1 MTRTAPA
8 SAPGSSVSIASV
20 VAVAALLAAAVSAP
34 AQQAEQA
41 TGQIQGQVVNSE
53 DGSPVSS
60 APVQLRGTQ
69 IGSLTDLN
77 GRYQL
82 GNVPAGTYEL
92 VVSSLG
98 FSRKTVTG
106 VTVEPGQATTLDVS
120 LSPEAV
126 EVSDLTVSVEQER
139 GSTAALLDEQK
150 RALTV
155 SDAVGE
161 EQISGLPVSNAAESA
176 RQIAGVTVNQGKYV
190 FVRGLG
196 ERYSQTTLNGSPLPS
211 PEPDKSVVPL
221 DLFPAGFLQ
230 SVKVQKTYTP
240 DEGADFSGGTV
251 QIETRE
257 FPEQFTAKF
266 SVGSNANT
274 QSQFNDGYLNYP
286 GGSLDFLGIDDGSRN
301 MPSSMEEELGGLDGQ
316 TLPAD
321 ASSRERLGEALLGDL
336 SRFSPSAGSTPNN
349 VDWSFALGDRTEIF
363 DDDFGYFVAGSYS
376 NSYSIR
382 GDEIERKWRTTAF
395 DPDLVA
401 ERSVEPNV
409 DYEFTRGSH
418 DVEWGGIG
426 NFTYQPTPKHQVSL
440 KTLYNR
446 HGSDEARTYVGPNR
460 EDLGGVLRDER
471 LRFVGREMAWGQLSG
486 EHQMLGD
493 LRLEWRG
500 GAARAKRDEPGLREA
515 IYKRGFTA
523 DDEPFVLQNTGESAR
538 YLFSD
543 LTETDFSG
551 GLDLTIPFELLTERD
566 TELAFGAS
574 ARDQARDFAAR
585 RFRWRFSQ
593 GASITSLDSVLTP
606 ENISGSLSAPNDL
619 VLTELSE
626 PGDTYSADDD
636 RYAAYGMLTLPVTG
650 DFTATVGARV
660 ERYELSLSDPTQAT
674 DSTTL
679 LAEQE
684 RTDVF
689 PAVNLKY
696 SLDEDMNLRAAA
708 SRTTDRPEF
717 RELAPF
723 QFTEAAS
730 LRQVFGNP
738 DLETAEITNADL
750 RWEWFPGAGEVVSVS
765 GFYKK
770 LDRPI
775 EQVFISA
782 AGEAYSYQNSEDG
795 RIYGAELGLRKRF
808 GLLHDVGGITVSG
821 NLALIDSRVNV
832 RRGGIY
838 DPTNLQR
845 ALEGQSDYAASLA
858 VNYRTPDGGTEL
870 GASFNV
876 FGERITA
883 AGGSGQPDV
892 VEQPRPELDVT
903 LSQSLGPRV
912 DLELEA
918 TNLLD
923 SEHLWEQSMNGITRV
938 QRRYTTGRTFSV
950 SFTYGG

>member
-1 MTRTAPA
+1 MTRTTPA
-8 SAPGSSVSIASV
+8 SAPGSRLASV
-20 VAVAALLAAAVSAP
+20 IAAVALLAAAAAAP
-34 AQQAEQA
+34 AQEADRA
-41 TGQIQGQVVNSE
+41 TGRIQGQVVNSE
-53 DGSPVSS
+53 DGSSVSS
-60 APVQLRGTQ
+60 ATVQLQSTRIGT
-69 IGSLTDLN
+69 LTDLN

-82 GNVPAGTYEL
+82 SQVPAGTYDL

-106 VTVEPGQATTLDVS
+106 VTIEAGQATSLDVT

-126 EVSDLTVSVEQER
+126 EVNDLTVSVEQEK
-139 GSTAALLDEQK
+139 GSAAALLDEQK
-150 RALTV
+150 QSLTV

-176 RQIAGVTVNQGKYV
+176 KQIAGVTVTRGKYV

-196 ERYSQTTLNGSPLPS
+196 KRYSQTSLNGSPLPS
-211 PEPDKSVVPL
+211 PEPEKSVVPL

-230 SVKVQKTYTP
+230 SVRVQKTYTP

-251 QIETRE
+251 QIDTKE
-257 FPEQFTAKF
+257 FPDQFTAKF
-266 SVGSNANT
+266 SVGSSVNT
-274 QSQFNDGYLNYP
+274 RSQFNDGYLNYS
-286 GGSLDFLGIDDGSRN
+286 GGSLDFLGIDDGGRN
-301 MPSSMEEELGGLDGQ
+301 MPSTMREELGGLSGQ
-316 TLPAD
+316 SLPAS
-321 ASSRERLGEALLGDL
+321 ASSRERLGESLLGDL
-336 SRFSPSAGSTPNN
+336 SQFSPTAGSTPSN

-363 DDDFGYFVAGSYS
+363 GDDFGYFVAGSYA

-382 GDEIERKWRTTAF
+382 NDEIERKWRTTAF

-401 ERSVEPNV
+401 EREVEPNV
-409 DYEFTRGSH
+409 NYEFTRGSQ

-426 NFTYQPTPKHQVSL
+426 NFTYQATPKHQISL

-471 LRFVGREMAWGQLSG
+471 LRFIAREMAWGQLSG
-486 EHQMLGD
+486 EHQVPGD

-500 GAARAKRDEPGLREA
+500 GAARAKREEPGLREA
-515 IYKRGFTA
+515 IYKRGFTEE
-523 DDEPFVLQNTGESAR
+523 DEPYVLENTGESAR

-543 LTETDFSG
+543 LTETDLSG

-566 TELAFGAS
+566 TEIKVGVS
-574 ARDQARDFAAR
+574 ARDRGRDFAAR
-585 RFRWRFSQ
+585 RFRWRFNQ
-593 GASITSLDSVLTP
+593 GASITNLDSVLTP
-606 ENISGSLSAPNDL
+606 ENVSGSLDEMSSL

-626 PGDTYSADDD
+626 PGDTYAADDD
-636 RYAAYGMLTLPVTG
+636 RTAGYGMITVPLTG
-650 DFTATVGARV
+650 DFTATLGARV
-660 ERYELSLSDPTQAT
+660 ERYELTLRDLTQTT

-679 LAEQE
+679 LSSQE

-696 SLDEDMNLRAAA
+696 SLTDDMNLRAAA

-738 DLETAEITNADL
+738 ELETAEITNVDL
-750 RWEWFPGAGEVVSVS
+750 RWEWFPGAGEVISLS
-765 GFYKK
+765 GFYKELEK
-770 LDRPI
+770 PI

-782 AGEAYSYQNSEDG
+782 AGEAYSYQNAEDG
-795 RIYGAELGLRKRF
+795 RIYGAEIGVRKRL
-808 GLLHDVGGITVSG
+808 GLLHDVGGFTVGG

-838 DPTNLQR
+838 NPTNLER
-845 ALEGQSDYAASLA
+845 ALEGQSDYAASATL
-858 VNYRTPDGGTEL
+858 NYRTPDRGTEV

-892 VEQPRPELDVT
+892 VEQPRPELDFT
-903 LSQSLGPRV
+903 FSQSLGPRV
-912 DLELEA
+912 DMELEA

-938 QRRYTTGRTFSV
+938 QRRYTTGRTFSM